1 MKLRVKLLVG
11 FAKVTTWVT
20 TRKQRTVAVLG
31 CGGKYSVLVNAD
43 QPVHAVELARVPLQ
57 IALPFT
63 ATTACRASRQRNK
76 TKKQTG
82 QQKKSHAAKNKKI

>member
-31 CGGKYSVLVNAD
+31 CGGKYSVLVKVD

-57 IALPFT
+57 MVLPFT
-63 ATTACRASRQRNK
+63 ATTACRARNK
-76 TKKQTG
+76 K
-82 QQKKSHAAKNKKI
+82 